1 MSASNFASATAP
13 LHAASLGDFAEEV
26 IFEPSDTQIA
36 LSPLDSTLELEPGIL
51 LEPNPA
57 AFYTSRNR
65 AERTSASSHT
75 SSGSD
80 STNLN
85 SPDSDSDASSEPESL
100 FDRNTEAGTT
110 ISEVSEVQTWGSGS
124 TDSGDHSTNSVP
136 LLPAYSEVGDGDM
149 NSTYIPNLDD
159 LAASRNVGHDPAPG
173 TQSHLPCPFRW
184 DGCEVRFD
192 IAEKKK
198 WLYHSL
204 DHFDNVRPPAHLIC
218 PYGDCSER
226 FVNENRL
233 GNWKNRMEHYAQHV
247 EERLE
252 QLRESRGW
260 AEDDD
265 LDLEGLGI
273 LNMPE
278 KVDINF
284 QQYMIHHG
292 ANKIGLDMLIDPKP
306 RSELDNIPRG
316 YMNRMHPAYGGPR
329 FREVVY
335 PPFDFPPEKN
345 LDSRSAGAMF
355 VRDSRRTGEAGKVLT
370 ARTSGEPFKPKLPR
384 QYSLGGRREACE
396 RIIHK

>member
-1 MSASNFASATAP
+1 MSASNVASATP
-13 LHAASLGDFAEEV
+13 PVHAASPGDFAEEV
-26 IFEPSDTQIA
+26 IFEPSDTPTA
-36 LSPLDSTLELEPGIL
+36 FSPLESTLDLEPSLTL
-51 LEPNPA
+51 LEPNYA
-57 AFYTSRNR
+57 AFCTSRNR
-65 AERTSASSHT
+65 AERTSASSQT
-75 SSGSD
+75 SSGGD
-80 STNLN
+80 STNFN
-85 SPDSDSDASSEPESL
+85 SPDSDSDAASEPDSL

-110 ISEVSEVQTWGSGS
+110 ISEVQTWGSES
-124 TDSGDHSTNSVP
+124 TDSGDHSANSIP
-136 LLPAYSEVGDGDM
+136 SLSAYSEVGDGDM
-149 NSTYIPNLDD
+149 GSHHIPNLND

-198 WLYHSL
+198 WIYHSL
-204 DHFDNVRPPAHLIC
+204 DHFHENDVRPPAHLIC

-226 FVNENRL
+226 FVNENRI
-233 GNWKNRMEHYAQHV
+233 GNWNNRMEHYAQHV
-247 EERLE
+247 KERLE

-265 LDLEGLGI
+265 LDVEGLGI

-292 ANKIGLDMLIDPKP
+292 ANKIGLDILINPKP

-335 PPFDFPPEKN
+335 PPFDYPFEKN

-396 RIIHK
+396 RIIQK